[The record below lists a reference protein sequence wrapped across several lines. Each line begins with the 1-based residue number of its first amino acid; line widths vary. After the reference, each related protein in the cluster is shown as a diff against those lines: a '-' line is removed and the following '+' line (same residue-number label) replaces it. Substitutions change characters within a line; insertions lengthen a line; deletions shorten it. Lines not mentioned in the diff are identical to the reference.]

1 MRSDRERLLDILEA
15 VERIEVQAAR
25 GRSTF
30 ADEELAQTAVIRW
43 IEIIGE
49 AARGVI
55 EELRQAYPEV
65 PWRRMVAMRNVL
77 IHGYFDI
84 DVDLVW
90 SVAQNDLPKL
100 AAQVRAILEGRVRQ
114 PEGQATSQR
123 LRPARLARARAAS
136 PRSRRSRQ
144 ASGGRCSATPK
155 EAVRAGPSGPRAAPM
170 AAVRRRTRSATYQA
184 ASSLVPGR
192 SRRNASAS
200 RRADGV
206 AGAAGLVEQAGE
218 GLEEA
223 VAHGVAAALV
233 DLGEPVQ
240 VGQDHRHR
248 AHADAGQAGEGA
260 QPLLGRP
267 AVGQAGQGVGEH
279 GRA

>member
-49 AARGVI
+49 AARGVSA
-55 EELRQAYPEV
+55 ELRQEYPEV

-100 AAQVRAILEGRVRQ
+100 EAQIRAIIEGM
-114 PEGQATSQR
+114 E
-123 LRPARLARARAAS
+123 
-136 PRSRRSRQ
+136 
-144 ASGGRCSATPK
+144 
-155 EAVRAGPSGPRAAPM
+155 
-170 AAVRRRTRSATYQA
+170 
-184 ASSLVPGR
+184 
-192 SRRNASAS
+192 
-200 RRADGV
+200 
-206 AGAAGLVEQAGE
+206 
-218 GLEEA
+218 
-223 VAHGVAAALV
+223 
-233 DLGEPVQ
+233 
-240 VGQDHRHR
+240 
-248 AHADAGQAGEGA
+248 
-260 QPLLGRP
+260 
-267 AVGQAGQGVGEH
+267 
-279 GRA
+279 